1 MWRPDFPHV
10 EARRALLRGY
20 HRALCVYSVRYRGT
34 PECPGL
40 VLGLERGGSCLGRAF
55 RVAAENADA
64 VTAYLDRR
72 ELVMGVY
79 VPKFVNVR
87 LEDGQRVSAYVFL
100 ARRDHG
106 QYAGKLE
113 PERTAEL
120 LVKGHGLE
128 GSGLEYLR
136 NTIAHLDQ
144 LGIPDGPLHRILA
157 LAKAKGGKR
166 R

>member
-40 VLGLERGGSCLGRAF
+40 VLGLDPGGSCMGRAF
-55 RVAAENADA
+55 RVATEDADA
-64 VTAYLDRR
+64 VTAYLEKR
-72 ELVMGVY
+72 EQVTGVY
-79 VPKFVNVR
+79 VPKFLNVQ

-100 ARRDHG
+100 ARRDHS
-106 QYAGKLE
+106 QYAGKLSAG
-113 PERTAEL
+113 RAAEL
-120 LVKGHGLE
+120 VVTGHGNE

-144 LGIPDGPLHRILA
+144 LDIPYVPLHRILA
-157 LAKAKGGKR
+157 IAEAKAKKR
-166 R
+166 P